1 MPMVGL
7 LPTTE
12 AVLLTSITPPQIDP
26 VETTM
31 TEKETESTWTR
42 ETIKVEEDMITM
54 RSRVGAATSPERVEV
69 ATTVI

>member
-1 MPMVGL
+1 MVGL

-12 AVLLTSITPPQIDP
+12 VVLLTSITPPRIDP

-42 ETIKVEEDMITM
+42 ETIKVEGDMITM
-54 RSRVGAATSPERVEV
+54 RSRVGAPTSPERVEV

>member
-12 AVLLTSITPPQIDP
+12 VLLLTSITPPQIDP

-54 RSRVGAATSPERVEV
+54 LNQVGAPTSPERVEV